1 VQRNDANRFS
11 YRVKPGVTG
20 RAVEAHRIHLRTAP
34 EDAVV
39 LVSDRGRAWW
49 GAVGRLPRSASFE
62 ELGLAKGER
71 VVGLGLLAKNCCLV
85 LGTRRGQVKRVKADD
100 VKSSAE
106 ASWATVVGLGGDDD
120 GVLFAGVGGD
130 DAQVMF
136 LGTGRANR
144 FVAGDVNPQATPS
157 ARGVAGIKVGKGD
170 RLLGG
175 AVVSNPAPTGGT
187 QAAAELGVIVV
198 SKNGY
203 LKRVPLGEFS
213 VQGRAGQGV
222 QLLNVTKATGPVV
235 AVALGPMDGGVDLI
249 AADGKRQHLPEG
261 EVPVTNR
268 ANRGDKLAEL
278 EDVTEV
284 VVL

>member
-1 VQRNDANRFS
+1 
-11 YRVKPGVTG
+11 
-20 RAVEAHRIHLRTAP
+20 
-34 EDAVV
+34 
-39 LVSDRGRAWW
+39 
-49 GAVGRLPRSASFE
+49 
-62 ELGLAKGER
+62 
-71 VVGLGLLAKNCCLV
+71 
-85 LGTRRGQVKRVKADD
+85 
-100 VKSSAE
+100 
-106 ASWATVVGLGGDDD
+106 
-120 GVLFAGVGGD
+120 VLFAGVGGD

-157 ARGVAGIKVGKGD
+157 ARGVAGVKVGKGD

-175 AVVSNPAPTGGT
+175 AVVSDPT
-187 QAAAELGVIVV
+187 AALGVIVV

-203 LKRVPLGEFS
+203 LKRVPLDEFP